1 MVGVNVDQA
10 QKANDSDIA
19 GRILAELLR
28 RAEAGIRAALDR
40 KDLATTR
47 KLVNGGSHGLNS
59 FRPAYLRG
67 REVYSD
73 DLRLVG

>member
-1 MVGVNVDQA
+1 VGVNVDQV

-19 GRILAELLR
+19 GRILAEFLR

-59 FRPAYLRG
+59 FRSAYLRG
-67 REVYSD
+67 QEVYSH